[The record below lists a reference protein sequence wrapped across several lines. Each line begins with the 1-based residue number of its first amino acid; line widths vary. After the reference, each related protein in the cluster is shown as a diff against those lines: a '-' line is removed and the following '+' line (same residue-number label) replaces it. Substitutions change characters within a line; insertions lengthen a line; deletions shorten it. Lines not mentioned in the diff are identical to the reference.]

1 MGRVAG
7 VTAEKRAADF
17 LAMLSELFATKGITV
32 LACDLGREQ
41 DRPVWLITVQLP
53 NQAVFPAKARLE
65 VGVDPFS
72 APVCEDIARRIIQ
85 HAL

>member
-1 MGRVAG
+1 MGRVAD
-7 VTAEKRAADF
+7 VTAERRAAF
-17 LAMLSELFATKGITV
+17 LSMLSEQFAVKGITL

-53 NQAVFPAKARLE
+53 NQAVFAARARLE
-65 VGVDPFS
+65 EGVDPFS
-72 APVCEDIARRIIQ
+72 YDVSEDIARRIIQ